1 MEGDRHFS
9 HPHPLISF
17 LDDNEVDETDNYHFC
32 KICGLPI
39 LSAPSY
45 TCTFAA
51 CNFFLHESCAHKIQ
65 QEFILPNLKDH
76 ILCLQVGSPNFFYQ
90 CDECYLEMHPLD
102 AAAAAAV
109 DGVEI
114 KTKHKSHPPHPL
126 VAHCRQILSR
136 CDACGERHDGFFFSC
151 QQCNFWIHQDCTIL
165 PTALKLLSN
174 PWPFLLV
181 YSIPASSRDSEC
193 VGCDDSLLHTHNA
206 IYLCPQTLD
215 FSHVRCGLDKIQSK
229 TSLKLIQLPDDEL
242 DTFPN
247 LEIRTYCQADGEEP
261 SDEDRKLVIENFHKH
276 PLVLVGD
283 ETEDRNYNYKRL
295 VCDICT
301 QTITIPSPFYRC
313 SQQTGGCSF
322 LAHKVCSE
330 LLPIIKF
337 EIPTGYNSL
346 KTQPFLDPE
355 KWYFSSI
362 FLCVFC
368 CLPTNAPC
376 YYIREDDLGLL
387 VVDLSCMAT
396 PMIIKHSSHS
406 QHILFRTTRLSPQAS
421 PMTCCSRRSTL
432 HDVYK
437 CTTCHFYIHIR
448 CALLPKRVHF
458 RKFDQHPLH
467 LITTATINTGSDH
480 DICEVCEEGIECKYW
495 FYHCAICDYSFHVNC
510 IPSLGHLSKV
520 KFGGKSSLTCHSH
533 PLTLTRMLTYGRNE
547 RCGYCHQIIPG
558 LVDQPAFSCSQCD
571 YWIHF
576 SCARDSFTS
585 SHNSTSLV
593 FEEIDAQKWYDM
605 FDEDE
610 D

>member
-1 MEGDRHFS
+1 MSAISKCILWMQQQQWMVLRSKANTRAIHLTLSWLTVDR
-9 HPHPLISF
+9 
-17 LDDNEVDETDNYHFC
+17 FC
-32 KICGLPI
+32 LV
-39 LSAPSY
+39 AMR
-45 TCTFAA
+45 
-51 CNFFLHESCAHKIQ
+51 
-65 QEFILPNLKDH
+65 
-76 ILCLQVGSPNFFYQ
+76 VGRDMMVSSSPANNVIFGF
-90 CDECYLEMHPLD
+90 
-102 AAAAAAV
+102 
-109 DGVEI
+109 I
-114 KTKHKSHPPHPL
+114 KTAPYCL
-126 VAHCRQILSR
+126 
-136 CDACGERHDGFFFSC
+136 
-151 QQCNFWIHQDCTIL
+151 
-165 PTALKLLSN
+165 LLSSSSLIHGLSFSYILFLPVPGTVSALAATN
-174 PWPFLLV
+174 PCFIPITPSIYVPKPWTFLMSDVDLTKFNQV
-181 YSIPASSRDSEC
+181 
-193 VGCDDSLLHTHNA
+193 H
-206 IYLCPQTLD
+206 
-215 FSHVRCGLDKIQSK
+215 
-229 TSLKLIQLPDDEL
+229 
-242 DTFPN
+242 
-247 LEIRTYCQADGEEP
+247 GEEP

-283 ETEDRNYNYKRL
+283 DEEED
-295 VCDICT
+295 
-301 QTITIPSPFYRC
+301 Q
-313 SQQTGGCSF
+313 
-322 LAHKVCSE
+322 

>member
-1 MEGDRHFS
+1 MR
-9 HPHPLISF
+9 
-17 LDDNEVDETDNYHFC
+17 
-32 KICGLPI
+32 
-39 LSAPSY
+39 
-45 TCTFAA
+45 
-51 CNFFLHESCAHKIQ
+51 
-65 QEFILPNLKDH
+65 
-76 ILCLQVGSPNFFYQ
+76 VGRDMMVSSSPANNVIFGF
-90 CDECYLEMHPLD
+90 
-102 AAAAAAV
+102 
-109 DGVEI
+109 I
-114 KTKHKSHPPHPL
+114 KTAPYCL
-126 VAHCRQILSR
+126 
-136 CDACGERHDGFFFSC
+136 
-151 QQCNFWIHQDCTIL
+151 
-165 PTALKLLSN
+165 LLSSSSLILGLSFSYILFLPVPGTVSALAATN
-174 PWPFLLV
+174 PCFIPITPSIYVPKPWTFLMSDVDLTKFNQV
-181 YSIPASSRDSEC
+181 
-193 VGCDDSLLHTHNA
+193 
-206 IYLCPQTLD
+206 Q
-215 FSHVRCGLDKIQSK
+215 

-247 LEIRTYCQADGEEP
+247 LEIRTYSQADGEEP

-283 ETEDRNYNYKRL
+283 DEEEDRNYNYKRL

-593 FEEIDAQKWYDM
+593 FEEIDAQKWFMIIETAGLTLQRGYDHRK
-605 FDEDE
+605 
-610 D
+610 